1 MNRQITIKNFICF
14 TLGII
19 MVITGAY
26 FADVQAEAIV
36 RLEQNPASVSLVPP
50 ELSRSTQDTAE
61 ELSGLRE
68 TCEAL
73 EEARRYLQKKRH
85 HSLSDRSGSGLF
97 FYMFSVYGKE
107 KTVLHSLQ
115 CRRAKPDHKIY
126 TSAGWKEALI
136 FCIRKKDKYIQDT
149 YMEEKRE

>member
-1 MNRQITIKNFICF
+1 MIYGAIFSDTEVDSMNRQITIKNFICF

-68 TCEAL
+68 TCESL
-73 EEARRYLQKKRH
+73 EEARRYLQKNGITVCLIVLAAACFFTCFQYMEKKR
-85 HSLSDRSGSGLF
+85 R
-97 FYMFSVYGKE
+97 
-107 KTVLHSLQ
+107 
-115 CRRAKPDHKIY
+115 
-126 TSAGWKEALI
+126 
-136 FCIRKKDKYIQDT
+136 FCILCNAGGRSQIIRYIHQQDGRKH
-149 YMEEKRE
+149 